1 MPDGS
6 KMKYRCYTCGKRFRK
21 PEIVTARENLD
32 GENGWE
38 TWHEA
43 QCPKC
48 GGDDFEEDADH
59 EQDQK

>member
-21 PEIVTARENLD
+21 PKIVTVRENLD

-38 TWHEA
+38 TRHEA

-48 GGDDFEEDADH
+48 GGDDFEEDAER